1 MDHGHGAKGEDE
13 ESHGEHEIITQPT
26 YIRRQ
31 LIYLFLILTPFFSK
45 GKGFDHDFQS
55 DGTNIF
61 EKTQLGDLE
70 ILHSFKWAYDIDTIE
85 AQHVTFSEGMVPAEL
100 SKNTYLHIDFP
111 AREFNRDAFLRTD
124 SVQYHIGEASF
135 TSQLLSDFYVK
146 GLSSGEHQISVY
158 RFKDGDTLHFDYVAK
173 NGFVV
178 ALNTNGEEE
187 VDEPWI
193 TNQAAVFGLMCLILG
208 FVFYT
213 SDNPKFKKFY
223 TILPGLVLCYLI
235 PALLNTFGV
244 ISGETVG
251 LYKPIKTY
259 LLPASLVLMTLAIDF
274 KGIAR
279 LGKKAVIMF
288 FTATAG
294 IIIGGP
300 LAIMIVGSFS
310 PETVGGIG
318 DAAAWKGFATLAGSW
333 IGGGA
338 NQQAMLDLYGYDM
351 KLYTGMVAVDIGVA
365 AIWMTVLLYGAGKAT
380 KIDKWLKAD
389 SSAIEKLKTS
399 LSDYQGSIARV
410 PSSKDLM
417 VILGIAF
424 GAVGISHFLGE
435 ELSTWFVETF
445 PDNLDL
451 PFASQFF
458 WVVVL
463 TTTIGII
470 LSTTKMREYEG
481 AGASKIGTV
490 FIYLLVVA
498 IGMNMDLQKI
508 VETPMLLLVGI
519 IWMAIHVIILIIVAK
534 IIKAPFFFVAVGSK
548 ANVGGAASAPVVASA
563 FHPSLAPVGA
573 LLAVLGYAVG
583 TYGAILCAQMM
594 QSVAP

>member
-1 MDHGHGAKGEDE
+1 MM
-13 ESHGEHEIITQPT
+13 
-26 YIRRQ
+26 RQ
-31 LIYLFLILTPFFSK
+31 YLYLFLVLCPFFSFGEDK
-45 GKGFDHDFQS
+45 DHFPKHESSQQ
-55 DGTNIF
+55 F
-61 EKTQLGDLE
+61 ETIVINDIE
-70 ILHSFKWAYDIDTIE
+70 ILHSFKWAYEIDSID
-85 AQHVTFSEGMVPAEL
+85 AQHVTFSEGTVPAKISEGA
-100 SKNTYLHIDFP
+100 YLHVDFP

-124 SVQYHIGEASF
+124 SVQYHIGVVKF

-146 GLSSGEHQISVY
+146 GLAEGEYKISVF
-158 RFKDGDTLHFDYVAK
+158 RFKGGDTLHFDYAEGNSFTVNINPK
-173 NGFVV
+173 
-178 ALNTNGEEE
+178 EEE
-187 VDEPWI
+187 VSEPLI
-193 TNQAAVFGLMCLILG
+193 TNQAVVFGLMCLILA

-213 SDNPKFKKFY
+213 SDSPKFKIFY
-223 TILPGLVLCYLI
+223 SILPGLVLCYLI
-235 PALLNTFGV
+235 PAILNTTGV
-244 ISGETVG
+244 IDGETVG

-288 FTATAG
+288 FTATVG
-294 IIIGGP
+294 IVIGGP
-300 LAIMIVGSFS
+300 LAILIVGSFS

-338 NQQAMLDLYGYDM
+338 NQQAMLDLYGYNM
-351 KLYTGMVAVDIGVA
+351 ELYTGMVAVDIGVA

-389 SSAIEKLKTS
+389 SSAIEKLKTT

-424 GAVGISHFLGE
+424 GAVGISHFLGD
-435 ELSTWFVETF
+435 ELTAWFTETF
-445 PDNLDL
+445 PENLDL

-463 TTTIGII
+463 TTTIGLV

-481 AGASKIGTV
+481 AGASKIGTI

-498 IGMNMDLQKI
+498 IGMNMDLAKI
-508 VETPMLLLVGI
+508 AETPMLLLVGI